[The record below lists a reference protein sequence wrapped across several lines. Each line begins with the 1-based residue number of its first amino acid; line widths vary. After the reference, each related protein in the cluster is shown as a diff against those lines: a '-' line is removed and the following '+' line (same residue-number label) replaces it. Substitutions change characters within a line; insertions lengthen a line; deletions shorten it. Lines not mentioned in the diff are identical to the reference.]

1 MRLLGL
7 RRSLNTPDLTNSEK
21 INIEKNID
29 LLEEELGL
37 KEDTPPATRTPKK
50 Q

>member
-7 RRSLNTPDLTNSEK
+7 RRSLNTPGLTKHEK
-21 INIEKNID
+21 IRLEKNID
-29 LLEEELGL
+29 LLEKELGL
-37 KEDTPPATRTPKK
+37 KEDTPPATRNPKK